1 MIVQQFYSFSLTFLL
16 LDPDDNKSKSVFNV
30 GEITRL
36 MKFPGVT
43 PTFVVKI
50 VAGLPSGES
59 HLQ

>member
-1 MIVQQFYSFSLTFLL
+1 MSFAAGE
-16 LDPDDNKSKSVFNV
+16 KKKSVFNV

-43 PTFVVKI
+43 ATFVVKV

-59 HLQ
+59 YF